1 MARRRRGF
9 AARLLRGVALALA
22 GWAAVTIGTVVA
34 LRWVDPPVTAFMV
47 TDRLAHL
54 FDDDYVFRHEW
65 RDWGAIAKH
74 AAVAV
79 IAAEDQTFPA
89 HRGFDFKQ
97 IDKALKDRE
106 RGRRVRGASTISQ
119 QVAKNLFLWRDQ
131 SWFRKGLEAG
141 VTVLIE
147 ACWSK
152 QRILEVYLNVA
163 EFGRGTYGVQAAS
176 QRYFH
181 KDAARLSRREAAL
194 LAAVLPAPSRYK
206 VQAPS
211 RYVQRRQ
218 DWIQRQ
224 MVALG
229 GTSYLARLD

>member
-9 AARLLRGVALALA
+9 VTRLLRGFAVALL
-22 GWAAVTIGTVVA
+22 GWAALTLAAVVA
-34 LRWVDPPVTAFMV
+34 LRWIDPPLTAFMV
-47 TDRLAHL
+47 TDRLSHV
-54 FDDDYVFRHEW
+54 FDDQYEFRHDW
-65 RDWGAIAKH
+65 RDWSGIAKH

-79 IAAEDQTFPA
+79 IAAEDQTFRS
-89 HRGFDFKQ
+89 HHGFDFKQ
-97 IDKALKDRE
+97 IDKALQDRE

-119 QVAKNLFLWRDQ
+119 QVAKNLFLWRGQ

-141 VTVLIE
+141 ITVLIE

-163 EFGRGTYGVQAAS
+163 EFGPGTYGVQAAS
-176 QRYFH
+176 ERYFR
-181 KDAARLSRREAAL
+181 KDAARLTRREAAL
-194 LAAVLPAPSRYK
+194 LAAVLPAPGRYK

-224 MVALG
+224 MAALG

>member
-22 GWAAVTIGTVVA
+22 GWAAVTIATVVA

-54 FDDDYVFRHEW
+54 LDDDYVFRHEW

-79 IAAEDQTFPA
+79 IAAEDQKFPA